1 MKDCLRLKRKQ
12 ILQKLREHMRIFSI
26 FEEWVCTTE
35 IIKRNCEKPWRRNMK
50 VLIDTNEKIFCV
62 WGGRILNPIIN
73 KSGYT

>member
-35 IIKRNCEKPWRRNMK
+35 IIKRNCEKPWRRKMGWSK
-50 VLIDTNEKIFCV
+50 DPGPSADGEVPHYWRV
-62 WGGRILNPIIN
+62 
-73 KSGYT
+73 